1 MRLVKI
7 NYSIWWT
14 QDERKTNGR
23 SYTSN
28 EHLHKIK
35 GRQFLVT
42 IFEHLDY
49 SKPLPHIPLHVT
61 YKQIAKIVIGVIRH
75 LSHTTQAQ
83 KELKVSLKY
92 IEMGHQKSGR
102 LGMTC
107 FSTTQ
112 TCLNL
117 ADRSLGRRSSIG
129 SRKGPSQSIVT
140 HKGQ

>member
-42 IFEHLDY
+42 IFEHLEY
-49 SKPLPHIPLHVT
+49 SKPLPHSTACNICRQQKLCHWSYQAFV
-61 YKQIAKIVIGVIRH
+61 
-75 LSHTTQAQ
+75 SHYPSSERTQS
-83 KELKVSLKY
+83 ELE
-92 IEMGHQKSGR
+92 IWGMGHQKSGR

-117 ADRSLGRRSSIG
+117 ADRSLGRSSSIG
-129 SRKGPSQSIVT
+129 SRKDQASPL
-140 HKGQ
+140 